1 MQTTTGFYR
10 LGSVDL
16 TTVATSTNEEYT
28 DTHGTRY
35 VVAAGDVMTHVVLT
49 VKNVKPVGTFKVDSA
64 NKDNIT
70 MTLTDN
76 SDTYGEDVDI
86 PGTLIG
92 KKVMLTVE
100 MPEDAAP
107 SRALT
112 EADTT
117 FESGKYYFF
126 QLGRHITATGIEG
139 NDTKTLSFMIT
150 VTEDMLDSNKKL
162 VLRDVFKG
170 DETDCESVQEIR
182 EILAS
187 NNVRKVGVTAP
198 IMYTF
203 TATGYTAA
211 KTVWTAAM
219 RSSILR
225 ASTAGP

>member
-1 MQTTTGFYR
+1 
-10 LGSVDL
+10 
-16 TTVATSTNEEYT
+16 
-28 DTHGTRY
+28 
-35 VVAAGDVMTHVVLT
+35 MTHVVLT
-49 VKNVKPVGTFKVDSA
+49 VKNVKPVDNFEVDST
-64 NKDNIT
+64 NKNNIT
-70 MTLTDN
+70 MSLTGEG
-76 SDTYGEDVDI
+76 DTYNEGDEI
-86 PGTLIG
+86 PGELLG
-92 KKVMLTVE
+92 EKVMLTVK
-100 MPEDAAP
+100 MPEPAP

-139 NDTKTLSFMIT
+139 NGTKTLSFMIT
-150 VTEDMLDSNKKL
+150 VTEDMLDSDKKL

-198 IMYTF
+198 IVYTF

-225 ASTAGP
+225 ASTARP

>member
-1 MQTTTGFYR
+1 MQPTTGFYR
-10 LGSVDL
+10 LGSGDL

-100 MPEDAAP
+100 MPEPTPAP
-107 SRALT
+107 SRALN

-139 NDTKTLSFMIT
+139 HGTKTLSFMIT
-150 VTEDMLDSNKKL
+150 VTEDMLDSDKKL

-170 DETDCESVQEIR
+170 DDTDSRKSVR
-182 EILAS
+182 FSPATMSVRSRWKHPLCTPLLPLAT
-187 NNVRKVGVTAP
+187 RP
-198 IMYTF
+198 
-203 TATGYTAA
+203 
-211 KTVWTAAM
+211 
-219 RSSILR
+219 LR
-225 ASTAGP
+225 QCGRRQCGPQS